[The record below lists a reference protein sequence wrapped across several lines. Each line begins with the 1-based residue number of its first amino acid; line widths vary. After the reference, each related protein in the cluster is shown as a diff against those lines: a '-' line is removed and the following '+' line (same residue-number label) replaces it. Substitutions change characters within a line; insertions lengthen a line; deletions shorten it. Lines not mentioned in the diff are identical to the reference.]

1 MKLYGKVWRVAN
13 VSLAAVGTSIA
24 FAESFAAFTALFVYF
39 GALGMLLTLGFVAEY
54 WERSSGGRRRLL
66 AGGAMVG
73 AGAACSFIG
82 FASLLGPGV
91 LPLTFLVLASSPYA
105 LRTCHRWLRVVQR
118 SKCAE
123 AFAHACA
130 YVHPHYVSRRQRD
143 VSTLTDEQLC
153 QRWRASY
160 LALMQASPREVSVIA
175 VERQRYLDE
184 FERRN
189 RSGFTAWLGSGPLAS
204 ASPMPYLVGVP
215 TINWDDLIRE
225 QGS

>member
-24 FAESFAAFTALFVYF
+24 FAESFAAVTALFIYF

-91 LPLTFLVLASSPYA
+91 LVLAFLVLATSPYA
-105 LRTCHRWLRVVQR
+105 LRTCRRWLQVVQR
-118 SKCAE
+118 SRCAE
-123 AFAHACA
+123 AFTRACA
-130 YVHPHYVSRRQRD
+130 QVHPHHGSRSQLD
-143 VSTLTDEQLC
+143 LSTLTDEQLC
-153 QRWRASY
+153 QLWRASY
-160 LALMQASPREVSVIA
+160 LALMQASARQVSEIA
-175 VERQRYLDE
+175 VERQCYLDE